1 MINVGHSY
9 LRMGHKKVIM
19 SFVCMGRVFFFFS
32 TVGVFLVNCEFYHR
46 EIWLNSFTG
55 EPLMLISLGLSLE
68 CSDSP
73 EKYLPIYCLEG
84 IIICIPWEAE
94 IKMQKVY

>member
-1 MINVGHSY
+1 
-9 LRMGHKKVIM
+9 
-19 SFVCMGRVFFFFS
+19 
-32 TVGVFLVNCEFYHR
+32 
-46 EIWLNSFTG
+46 
-55 EPLMLISLGLSLE
+55 MLISLGLSLE